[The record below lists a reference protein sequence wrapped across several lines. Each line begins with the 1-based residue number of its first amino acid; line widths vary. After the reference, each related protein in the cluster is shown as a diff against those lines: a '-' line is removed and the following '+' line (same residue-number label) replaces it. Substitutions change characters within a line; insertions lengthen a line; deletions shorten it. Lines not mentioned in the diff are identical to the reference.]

1 MGLRQRSSSARAT
14 VVLAGV
20 GVLSAALVAAQP
32 SSAAPPVQVN
42 YYTASFTPNLVRYV
56 MDPTQATT
64 EATSVVLSLTN
75 CGRARSLPTIC
86 PGTGSPAIK
95 TTSLTLPAGWTAV
108 TPVTGWTAVSN
119 TAALARFTRTLV
131 PTLAAGLTATQ
142 PAIQVVPTTTG
153 AGVAQNVALCVSD
166 TTSCLATPPTS
177 TWQLEGAAATLELP
191 LRFTFVKSPID
202 GTPSTTPCGSSA
214 TPAPTPT
221 KVQLIDDPAGS
232 DPVPLQGVGVTLAA
246 ASGSLDP
253 SFAFT
258 AANTPLTNLSGLA
271 TFPCGSTPAVGGPYR
286 VVAVATTGW
295 PTIPSATSDSF
306 VVYTHLNPCNGKCSD
321 SLQGNGGTE
330 IDTSS
335 DSGGSLGDSVFDF
348 SDQHFSAFVC
358 GMDRVDQ
365 RPDVLQAATSD
376 NSNKTVVITWSKDV
390 THKFTDTG
398 TPHWQVCMQAP
409 ATFKTD
415 SGADATGPVNGFWYG
430 TIPICG
436 VAPAGNP
443 CMLLSRNR
451 SMEIATITLPTGW
464 AGDPYFH

>member
-1 MGLRQRSSSARAT
+1 
-14 VVLAGV
+14 
-20 GVLSAALVAAQP
+20 
-32 SSAAPPVQVN
+32 
-42 YYTASFTPNLVRYV
+42 
-56 MDPTQATT
+56 
-64 EATSVVLSLTN
+64 
-75 CGRARSLPTIC
+75 
-86 PGTGSPAIK
+86 
-95 TTSLTLPAGWTAV
+95 
-108 TPVTGWTAVSN
+108 
-119 TAALARFTRTLV
+119 
-131 PTLAAGLTATQ
+131 
-142 PAIQVVPTTTG
+142 
-153 AGVAQNVALCVSD
+153 
-166 TTSCLATPPTS
+166 
-177 TWQLEGAAATLELP
+177 
-191 LRFTFVKSPID
+191 
-202 GTPSTTPCGSSA
+202 
-214 TPAPTPT
+214 
-221 KVQLIDDPAGS
+221 
-232 DPVPLQGVGVTLAA
+232 
-246 ASGSLDP
+246 
-253 SFAFT
+253 
-258 AANTPLTNLSGLA
+258 
-271 TFPCGSTPAVGGPYR
+271 
-286 VVAVATTGW
+286 
-295 PTIPSATSDSF
+295 

-335 DSGGSLGDSVFDF
+335 DSGGSLGDSAFDF

-358 GMDRVDQ
+358 GMDRVDK